1 MREIATHHYRG
12 FDFDH
17 NFYGEGEYTIH
28 YCGDDIWC
36 TSLEEAKEVID
47 DIVENELEDNYIEL
61 K

>member
-1 MREIATHHYRG
+1 MREITTHHYRG

-36 TSLEEAKEVID
+36 TSLEEAK
-47 DIVENELEDNYIEL
+47 
-61 K
+61 KS